1 MACLSVRHQDGPFV
15 VCASPVFL
23 MSDPDSSILTLELS
37 ENASTDLRSR
47 LGTIEQY
54 VLDGRKGP
62 FFGQLISIEPCESR
76 HPGLALLR
84 DEPTMRA
91 VLTVHK
97 LSAEVS

>member
-1 MACLSVRHQDGPFV
+1 MACLSIRHEDGLFII
-15 VCASPVFL
+15 CARPIFL
-23 MSDPDSSILTLELS
+23 MSDPDSDILTLELS
-37 ENASTDLRSR
+37 EDASADLRSR
-47 LGTIEQY
+47 LGKIEQY

-62 FFGQLISIEPCESR
+62 FFGQLTSIKPCESR